1 MTIKKCDRCGA
12 VIPDGN
18 SGKTIGEVI
27 SDAVN
32 CLVAKIHTMPV
43 YKITVS
49 EGLRSDVPVDL
60 CDKCNKTFAKWLNDS
75 EGVK

>member
-1 MTIKKCDRCGA
+1 MIIKKCDRCGA

-27 SDAVN
+27 NGFVNAIRDAIN
-32 CLVAKIHTMPV
+32 PCPD
-43 YKITVS
+43 YKITRC
-49 EGLRSDVPVDL
+49 GMPVDL
-60 CDKCNKTFAKWLNDS
+60 CNKCYKAFAKWLNGS

>member
-18 SGKTIGEVI
+18 SGKAIGEVI
-27 SDAVN
+27 SDAVS

-49 EGLRSDVPVDL
+49 KGPFYDAPVDL
-60 CDKCNKTFAKWLNDS
+60 CDKCNKAFAKWLNSS
-75 EGVK
+75 EG